1 MPCGKTFGARLEPVG
16 DYDLA
21 VFQEGVTP
29 AVDSSTNGP
38 GVDDVI
44 SMSSTAGCSGST
56 TFFVRVIFISNPPFI
71 PAQYVLHLDRR
82 D

>member
-1 MPCGKTFGARLEPVG
+1 VVG

-21 VFQEGVTP
+21 IFQQGSTTP
-29 AVDSSTNGP
+29 MDNSTNGP

-44 SMSSTAGCSGST
+44 SMSSSAGCSGST
-56 TFFVRVIFISNPPFI
+56 TFFVRVLFKSNPAFI
-71 PAQYVLHLDRR
+71 PAQYILHLDRR